1 MLHATERLTGP
12 RYLDADI
19 ANRVKDATIKR
30 YRLALQ
36 RFLAFLLRNKY
47 FPSVSAHPTNIYS
60 SNGNIRMW

>member
-1 MLHATERLTGP
+1 MLRATERLTGP

-36 RFLAFLLRNKY
+36 RFLSFLLRNKY
-47 FPSVSAHPTNIYS
+47 FPRSLRNSTIYS